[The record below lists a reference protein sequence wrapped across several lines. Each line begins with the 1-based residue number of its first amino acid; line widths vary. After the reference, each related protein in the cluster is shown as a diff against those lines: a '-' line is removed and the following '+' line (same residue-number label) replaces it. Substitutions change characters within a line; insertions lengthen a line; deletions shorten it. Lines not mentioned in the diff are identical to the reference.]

1 MQAETY
7 PFVMRQLPYEVY
19 ALSPC
24 ISAES
29 VLYHHDRIYKKYVDL
44 LNQDLADYS
53 YLQKKSM
60 KELLSGIENL
70 PGNLQES
77 VRIHGGG
84 AFAHELYFDSMLPLA
99 YEQDPKGTLQEAV
112 IRDFGSIRD
121 LRDCMKHAALQIL
134 GVGYVWLTLGMDGIM
149 RVNVTEDNGSP
160 PLKTEIPL
168 LVLDVWEHA
177 YYLQYQNRLE
187 EHLNAWARVVNWR
200 KVTRRYEEALAEVE
214 KKALLQ
220 SGGSMIL
227 HLCPGELQEPDPM
240 NWGEE
245 PGHMNMEWNE
255 KQDGMNEDW
264 GEEIGNQATEED
276 FSSEFAYIP

>member
-7 PFVMRQLPYEVY
+7 PFVMRQLPYEVHE
-19 ALSPC
+19 LSPC

-60 KELLSGIENL
+60 IELLSEIENL

-99 YEQDPKGTLQEAV
+99 NEQDPKGVLQEAI

-121 LRDCMKHAALQIL
+121 LRDCMKNAALQII

-149 RVNVTEDNGSP
+149 QVSVTMDNEYP

-200 KVTRRYEEALAEVE
+200 KVSRRYEEALAEVE
-214 KKALLQ
+214 NKALLY
-220 SGGSMIL
+220 SGGSVIL
-227 HLCPGELQEPDPM
+227 QLGPGELQDDM
-240 NWGEE
+240 QVN
-245 PGHMNMEWNE
+245 WNE
-255 KQDGMNEDW
+255 APDGVSGNWNETS
-264 GEEIGNQATEED
+264 EEIDGCDPEMYGYNTEEA